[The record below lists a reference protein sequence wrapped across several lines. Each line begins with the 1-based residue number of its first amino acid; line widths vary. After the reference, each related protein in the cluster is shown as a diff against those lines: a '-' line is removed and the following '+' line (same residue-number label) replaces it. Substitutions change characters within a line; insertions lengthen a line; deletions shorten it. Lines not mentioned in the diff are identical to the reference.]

1 MRVLI
6 LSVAA
11 IVLVSC
17 STQRKVETVIS
28 DDINLSKTT
37 ATLSSDSSVLDMVQS
52 LSYDFDSL
60 EVCYIP
66 TDTLAIPPG
75 IVHLKARRAS
85 FNRNNSISGKQRSV
99 AIVSDTMAAHLTTDS
114 HYRESADTAKVY
126 KPPNGTLVVLVLLL
140 MGAAII
146 FFKLRSK

>member
-1 MRVLI
+1 MRTLI
-6 LSVAA
+6 LSVAS

-17 STQRKVETVIS
+17 STHHKVETVIS

-37 ATLSSDSSVLDMVQS
+37 ATSSSDSSVLDMAQS

-66 TDTLAIPPG
+66 IDTLAMPPG

-85 FNRNNSISGKQRSV
+85 FNRNNSISREQRSV
-99 AIVSDTMAAHLTTDS
+99 AIASDTLTAHRTTDNR
-114 HYRESADTAKVY
+114 YGESADTANVY
-126 KPPNGTLVVLVLLL
+126 KPPNGTYVVLVLLL

>member
-1 MRVLI
+1 MRTLI
-6 LSVAA
+6 LSVAV

-17 STQRKVETVIS
+17 STHRKVETVIS

-37 ATLSSDSSVLDMVQS
+37 ATIYSDSSVLDMVQS
-52 LSYDFDSL
+52 LSCDFDSL

-66 TDTLAIPPG
+66 TDTLAQPPG

-85 FNRNNSISGKQRSV
+85 FNRNNSISREQRSV
-99 AIVSDTMAAHLTTDS
+99 AIASDTLAAHHTTDS
-114 HYRESADTAKVY
+114 RYLESADTANIY

-140 MGAAII
+140 IGATTI